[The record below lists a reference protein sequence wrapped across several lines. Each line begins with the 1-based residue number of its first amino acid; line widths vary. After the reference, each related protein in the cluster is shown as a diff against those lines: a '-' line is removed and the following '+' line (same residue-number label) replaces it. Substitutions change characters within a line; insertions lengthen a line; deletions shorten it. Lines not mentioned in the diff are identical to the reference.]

1 MIIED
6 LKKAQQDNMFA
17 RPCQLCS
24 ALNEMPTDEKNA
36 VLASLD
42 SIGIRKLA
50 AILSINGYPVGRR
63 SVETHKKE
71 GHAA

>member
-6 LKKAQQDNMFA
+6 LKKAQQDNVLA

-24 ALNEMPTDEKNA
+24 ALNEMPTDEKRA

-50 AILSINGYPVGRR
+50 AILSANGYSVGRR

-71 GHAA
+71 GHTA

>member
-24 ALNEMPTDEKNA
+24 ALNEMPPDEKHA

-50 AILSINGYPVGRR
+50 AILSVNGYPVGRR
-63 SVETHKKE
+63 SVDTHKRE
-71 GHAA
+71 GHTA

>member
-24 ALNEMPTDEKNA
+24 ALDEMPADEKHA

-50 AILSINGYPVGRR
+50 SILSANGYPVGRR

-71 GHAA
+71 GHTA